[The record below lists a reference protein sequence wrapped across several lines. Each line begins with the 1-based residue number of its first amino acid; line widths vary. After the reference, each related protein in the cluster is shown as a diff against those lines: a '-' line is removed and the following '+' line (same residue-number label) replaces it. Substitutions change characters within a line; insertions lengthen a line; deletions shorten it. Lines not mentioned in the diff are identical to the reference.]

1 MFSRNTTASI
11 LVFFCS
17 SLLAAAPASAAE
29 VDALAVMEKVQHRD
43 AGEDFRA
50 LMEMVLVSASG
61 KTKSRELLFLRKD
74 YGDDSKL
81 LLKFVAPKQLKN
93 SGLLIHAFAE
103 QDNLQ
108 WLYLSEAGKQEPRQI
123 PAAKKD
129 GAFLGSEFYYID
141 FEESQA
147 KKFKHT
153 FLRDESYNS
162 HSTHVIE
169 SIPNDPD
176 YPYNKLVSWVDK
188 DTFIVLKVDCYVKDK
203 LLKTIEVTKLEDV
216 QGYATAMETVV
227 TNHTNNK
234 KSIMVLQKIEYNTN
248 VPDGR
253 FSTQELVKD
262 L

>member
-1 MFSRNTTASI
+1 MLPRSTLSSMLI
-11 LVFFCS
+11 LGY
-17 SLLAAAPASAAE
+17 SLLITAQPANAAD
-29 VDALAVMEKVQHRD
+29 VDALGVMEKVQHRD

-50 LMEMVLVSASG
+50 LMQMVLVSASG

-81 LLKFVAPKQLKN
+81 LLKFIAPKQLKN

-153 FLRDESYNS
+153 YLRDEQYKD
-162 HSTHVIE
+162 HATHVIE
-169 SIPNDPD
+169 SIPKERD
-176 YPYNKLVSWVDK
+176 YPYSKLVSWVDK
-188 DTFIVLKVDCYVKDK
+188 DTFIVVKVDCYVKDK

-234 KSIMVLQKIEYNTN
+234 KSVMVLQKIEYNTK
-248 VPDGR
+248 VPDGS